1 MAENDVLRH
10 DAGKERYMVELRNV
24 SKIYHTP
31 KGREIRAVDGVTLLV
46 PKGKIFGVIGSSGAG
61 KSTLIRLINVLE
73 RPTSGEVLID
83 GDDLL
88 ALPERELSRK
98 RRSVGMIFQQFNL
111 LESRTVFGNVALP
124 MELAGVP
131 KEERVKRAAKR
142 IARVGRSDRIRQYP
156 ESLAGGQKQRVAIAR
171 ALALSP
177 KVLLSDEAT
186 SALDPANTE
195 AILELIRTI
204 NRETGITVILIT
216 HEMDVVKSICDEVAI
231 ISGGKLV
238 EQGPVREISS
248 RPKTEVAKEFIRTTV
263 TTKLPSDLEEKLRK
277 DPDGAEKA
285 YIRIFFTA
293 DSEESPLI
301 HAASEKFGDLF
312 DIISS
317 GIETS
322 SGVKFGSEIISCPAG
337 ISAAAVAFLAA
348 RHVSSEVLGY
358 V

>member
-131 KEERVKRAAKR
+131 KEERVKRAAKL
-142 IARVGRSDRIRQYP
+142 IARVGLSDRIRQYP
-156 ESLAGGQKQRVAIAR
+156 ESLSGGQKQRVAIAR
-171 ALALSP
+171 SP

-238 EQGPVREISS
+238 EQGPVREIFS

-285 YIRIFFTA
+285 YLRIFFTA

>member
-1 MAENDVLRH
+1 
-10 DAGKERYMVELRNV
+10 
-24 SKIYHTP
+24 
-31 KGREIRAVDGVTLLV
+31 
-46 PKGKIFGVIGSSGAG
+46 
-61 KSTLIRLINVLE
+61 
-73 RPTSGEVLID
+73 
-83 GDDLL
+83 
-88 ALPERELSRK
+88 
-98 RRSVGMIFQQFNL
+98 MIFQQFNL
-111 LESRTVFGNVALP
+111 LEPRTVFGNVALP

-131 KEERVKRAAKR
+131 KEERVKRAAKL
-142 IARVGRSDRIRQYP
+142 IARVGLSDRIRQYP
-156 ESLAGGQKQRVAIAR
+156 ESLSGGQKQRVAIAR

-238 EQGPVREISS
+238 EQGPVREIFS

-285 YIRIFFTA
+285 YLRIFFTA